1 MALNTAPVEPTR
13 IGWRVGYRPE
23 KLDGSELRVYYLG
36 ANRSSSSRFRWANL
50 VVFYAVLS
58 RVLALSAINS
68 RPTKSASRW
77 LGDTGKVATPGD
89 FDPEGICVFPCLSF
103 LASLFEKIFAVIN
116 IAVSVTLKSANC
128 RHPFSIDAL
137 PMRVRPAKQN
147 KRCTQKT
154 CSEDCPNNT
163 RGLIAA
169 LFVIDCERISKAATA
184 PKSRILIAP
193 RCHLSKRNSK
203 APNSKPC
210 ASFRRMMKQTT
221 PITTDGTTTRLA
233 HASISRLPSAQ
244 RTPSHTPTNQR
255 NCQAQ
260 RSNEPISFKGIRV
273 GIYRIMNVCSALRKP
288 N

>member
-23 KLDGSELRVYYLG
+23 KLDGSELRVYFLG
-36 ANRSSSSRFRWANL
+36 TNRSSSSRFCWANL
-50 VVFYAVLS
+50 VVSHAVLS

-116 IAVSVTLKSANC
+116 IAVNVTLRSANC

-137 PMRVRPAKQN
+137 PMSVRPAKQN
-147 KRCTQKT
+147 RRWTQKT
-154 CSEDCPNNT
+154 CSEDCPNST

-169 LFVIDCERISKAATA
+169 VFVIGCERISKAATA
-184 PKSRILIAP
+184 AKSSTLIGP

-203 APNSKPC
+203 APSSRPC
-210 ASFRRMMKQTT
+210 ASFRRMMKQKTAMTT
-221 PITTDGTTTRLA
+221 AGTVALLA
-233 HASISRLPSAQ
+233 HVSMGRLPWAQ
-244 RTPSHTPTNQR
+244 RTPSHTPANQR
-255 NCQAQ
+255 NCQAHK
-260 RSNEPISFKGIRV
+260 SNEPISFNGMRV
-273 GIYRIMNVCSALRKP
+273 GMYRIMKVCSALRNP